1 MAPII
6 VAARVLPGYKYLLC
20 SVLLI
25 ISYSSFSHLGL
36 AMKDKKG
43 TKRPRSPFAEGTP
56 SPSDAKTPPLTL
68 SGSPPPLGS
77 PSEITLCCPRSPVFE
92 QDGPSGNILVIELS
106 SSSNEENFF
115 AATARDTEFAR
126 RLFGDLNRDLL
137 RPPGDDKVI
146 VLSDFD
152 KEEEAREETTADAKV
167 APYAVVKS
175 STPASS
181 TANVDED
188 PRKMQDDNSDDLAL
202 GLDMGKSSGDGDEAG
217 SP

>member
-1 MAPII
+1 
-6 VAARVLPGYKYLLC
+6 
-20 SVLLI
+20 
-25 ISYSSFSHLGL
+25 
-36 AMKDKKG
+36 
-43 TKRPRSPFAEGTP
+43 
-56 SPSDAKTPPLTL
+56 
-68 SGSPPPLGS
+68 
-77 PSEITLCCPRSPVFE
+77 VFE
-92 QDGPSGNILVIELS
+92 QGGPSGNILVIELS

-152 KEEEAREETTADAKV
+152 KEEEAREETTDAEV

-188 PRKMQDDNSDDLAL
+188 PGKMQDDNSDDLAL